1 MLLNLTLAA
10 IVRGLDFA
18 EADKIKEH
26 AEIILS
32 MVKNDCEA
40 LLLQESTS
48 SANLCKLRGALIHSE
63 KWSLPLKLSTKYS
76 FKTSGVMA
84 AWEKSASERDVAKRH
99 GKNYGNPGT
108 LMIDQLRYWD
118 DYLPFLAVHRRI
130 ANIKPLKQN
139 HPEAIDQFRRVVLD
153 RGVKIHL
160 LDNQSP
166 WEVLKYDEDGEY
178 IGEILGEILMM
189 TKLIKTIPIS
199 KRLQRVDRCL

>member
-1 MLLNLTLAA
+1 MKLDYVLDLFNLPSLPAFWSARYMDFSFCGGGCPGRAKERTF
-10 IVRGLDFA
+10 RGLDFA

-99 GKNYGNPGT
+99 GKS
-108 LMIDQLRYWD
+108 
-118 DYLPFLAVHRRI
+118 
-130 ANIKPLKQN
+130 
-139 HPEAIDQFRRVVLD
+139 
-153 RGVKIHL
+153 
-160 LDNQSP
+160 SP
-166 WEVLKYDEDGEY
+166 TACSGCQP
-178 IGEILGEILMM
+178 
-189 TKLIKTIPIS
+189 TRTTARS
-199 KRLQRVDRCL
+199 